1 MIKIVHSTLVAET
14 IAKIEGVQSAVYT
27 SVLLKWL
34 YSEITNIP
42 MEICTDKKSL
52 HDALWSHKHVSDKRF
67 RIDIG
72 ALKDMLQTQETDQI
86 CWVNSFS

>member
-1 MIKIVHSTLVAET
+1 MIRIVHSTLVVET

-27 SVLLKWL
+27 SVLLKQL

-52 HDALWSHKHVSDKRF
+52 HDAL
-67 RIDIG
+67 
-72 ALKDMLQTQETDQI
+72 
-86 CWVNSFS
+86 